1 MLTQIGKRSTS
12 LENIKIAKKKIGTS
26 ELLNQLTKADY
37 KCLSS
42 KLTFSLEIKG
52 YKYDT
57 V

>member
-1 MLTQIGKRSTS
+1 MLIRIGQRSTF
-12 LENIKIAKKKIGTS
+12 LENIETAKKIVTN
-26 ELLNQLTKADY
+26 ELLNLITKAEY